1 MLWLYDEFETD
12 FTYNGIVL
20 NNAYDSDIHWVL
32 NTMYKLTFKYPTVD
46 NDLFSF
52 IEKGMIVKA
61 DEHDR
66 TNLFRIKDIDIS
78 ENDKCITV
86 TAYQKNYDFS
96 KRLVNNFGRLR
107 VNCMSVLDEWYSN
120 FLSSEKD
127 FSYYSDINAINS
139 FVSHNDDTDNK
150 LRTSFEL
157 LGGIADTYSADIDM
171 HDKQISLLER
181 LGRDTEEVLTTAKNI
196 SEFVN
201 TSNSDEIVTRIY
213 ASSTFKVGDK
223 YDKKDL
229 REQHRQQL
237 KALRESQ
244 KEYSQGRNAVKKA
257 EQMKDEIAK
266 KYAKELAKNNKKV
279 KRSGNV
285 IKSYSQIESEVN
297 AKYQARERK
306 SQQRKAESQALAD
319 RKKSEIESLKARQKD
334 ESASLDE
341 EITISLIIESPL
353 INDYPFIN
361 EISISNNDLRTA
373 EELEEWAME
382 YFTKQNIDKPKNS
395 IKVTYEQLS
404 EDINRGDTVILK
416 YLKYGVDERIRVVE
430 THYDPMLKKWKE
442 FILGEKEGRLGSEV
456 SNASSGAIAKANAYT
471 DIITMDIERRVKERS
486 ENYDKLFKKNT
497 DEINKKIEDGFEKAT
512 ASSEVIKANIAEDL
526 EKKLAPIRN
535 QVSTTVENYNR
546 QFQATNLEI
555 SKNRVEATKQIQAAN
570 LEISKNRVEATKQI
584 QVLSDRVNNVQDIS
598 NNETVVELRGLVN
611 GATSKVTELQDSIT
625 REFTAVK
632 KKNEDSLSAIK
643 AEFKKGVDGLTSKVS
658 SLEEYKNQDGS
669 RTESLKQW
677 VQRDTANQL
686 SRERT
691 EINRIV
697 DAKGYVKNTEFS
709 SKFNDNAQGIN
720 RKLEVLETY
729 KNQDGTRISLLKQ
742 WTQENTAS
750 QLNSTRQ
757 GIERWV
763 DGKGYATTSVVE
775 NKVQE
780 TANSISREIRNIRES
795 IPTNVGGRNYI
806 IDSEKLQ
813 SKPHWGGNKWD
824 ETVDGDTIILTK
836 KGGSDNTGFWFTLTD
851 LVKTQFQNEVLTW
864 SIDVKASRD
873 VTLKY
878 VGFESNGLRQVNIT
892 TEWQRITHTFINKF
906 TKYFAFLFQNPTTNF
921 NNGDKIYIRL
931 PKLEKGNVATD
942 WTPAPEDNNAF
953 VKNTEFSN
961 KFNENAQGINR
972 QLTALE
978 QYKNQDGS
986 RTETL
991 KQWVQR
997 DTANQLSR
1005 ERTEIIRNVR
1015 DSIPTSI
1022 GGRNYIPNS
1031 GEPLQKEG
1039 HPWGGSWEVRTHPYY
1054 YNGNKKI
1061 MCLPNST
1068 TRENFI
1074 RSSRFKLKRNTD
1086 YVISFKGFASTNVS
1100 SMDLHVLG
1108 RRNNE
1113 TSDFTIFTRPAPL
1126 INSKRLSSSELEV
1139 VKNVRFNSGEMDEA
1153 FLRFDNNGSNNGQ
1166 QAILFI
1172 AEVKLE
1178 EGTISTD
1185 WTPAPEDNND
1195 FVKNTEFSSKF
1206 TESARGITNQLSA
1219 LETYKNQ
1226 DAVRVANMQIWA
1238 QNNTANQ
1245 LTAARRSIESWVN
1258 EKGYAT
1264 TSVVENKVQETANSF
1279 SREISN
1285 VRNSIP
1291 TSIGGRNY
1299 IPNSNFA
1306 KDLENWEMARLNNS
1320 GLNWQKG
1327 HAITNFGRG
1336 LHIWGTPNGDYKGLG
1351 TMFNLTAKQG
1361 EKLTLSMDLGKD
1373 ALTQNAILYIGLHYV
1388 VDNDIVSQQWQTLD
1402 LATQNFEVKKYKRI
1416 SKTFTVTA
1424 DMNRCRLMIHTKP
1437 NQLINFYVDN
1447 IKLEKGDIST
1457 DWTPAPEDVEQNV
1470 NELNTWKQTTNQTL
1484 NTVTSTLNDT
1494 VRHAQLRIGA
1504 DGIDFGSNKVFNGRN
1519 LASILSVS
1527 PESIQAITDRL
1538 VISPAN
1544 ENLVKREYRDT
1555 FILNVRNGV
1564 LNRIYGSNVDLVGEY
1579 QFKVAIIDF
1588 DTPILNASIHVK
1600 YKDGTDSWFNSEFPT
1615 PSIATLETSTSVKVQ
1630 VESRK
1635 EIEYIEPLVFQN
1647 KWSDFYRFHLKKLF
1661 VGKKKSAELIV
1672 DGSIEGRQIKA
1683 ETLETGHHKSGS
1695 ITSEIIAAN
1704 AVKAKHIL
1712 IDDGLIN
1719 NLVTHNAF
1727 ISKLWAQDAFI
1738 RSLKTVKITSTQI
1751 DTETLRGVT
1760 ITGATIDG
1768 GEIRGRTKIKLGE
1781 YGFMQPTS
1789 EGGLQINSPRRFN
1802 SKDGIGVQIIGATER
1817 GEDIPYGLFV
1827 YQDKD
1832 FTVGDRAVDT
1842 DSYIMT
1848 VQGFIRTKGINNL
1861 RFVNYRDASTSIG
1874 LWNKDVSLLFDN
1886 TDNDIYYS
1894 WKSKY
1899 SLWGIIK
1906 NFYNTTSDERLKK
1919 DIVTCD
1925 YKALD
1930 LINDFKFKSFNWK
1943 YHEEFGQKPYT
1954 EIGLIAQDVEKINKN
1969 FVAMAGE
1976 YKTLNQFNLL
1986 TYSLKAIQELSTQNK
2001 ELQQKIIKL
2010 EEKING

>member
-201 TSNSDEIVTRIY
+201 TSNSDEIITRIY

-257 EQMKDEIAK
+257 QQMKDEIAK
-266 KYAKELAKNNKKV
+266 RYAKELAKNNKKV
-279 KRSGNV
+279 KRSGKV

-297 AKYQARERK
+297 AKYQERERK
-306 SQQRKAESQALAD
+306 SQQRKAESQAIAD
-319 RKKSEIESLKARQKD
+319 RKKAEIESLKAQQKEELD
-334 ESASLDE
+334 ALDE
-341 EITISLIIESPL
+341 EITINLIVESPL

-361 EISISNNDLRTA
+361 EIAVFNNDLRTA

-471 DIITMDIERRVKERS
+471 DIITMDIERKVKERS

-497 DEINKKIEDGFEKAT
+497 DEINKKIEDGFEKAK
-512 ASSEVIKANIAEDL
+512 ASSEVIVAKIDEDL

-570 LEISKNRVEATKQI
+570 LEISKNRIEATKQI
-584 QVLSDRVNNVQDIS
+584 QALSERVNNMQDIS
-598 NNETVVELRGLVN
+598 SNSTVVELKKLVN
-611 GATSKVTELQDSIT
+611 EAKETGKSINQKVIELEGNVT
-625 REFTAVK
+625 REFSSVK
-632 KKNEDSLSAIK
+632 AKNENDLKVIRGEIK
-643 AEFKKGVDGLTSKVS
+643 TGVDGLTSKIS

-677 VQRDTANQL
+677 VQRDTASQL

-691 EINRIV
+691 EINKVI
-697 DAKGYVKNTEFS
+697 DSKGFVKNTEFS
-709 SKFNDNAQGIN
+709 SKFTENARGITN
-720 RKLEVLETY
+720 QLTALENY
-729 KNQDGTRISLLKQ
+729 KNQDGVRTANLQIWVQ
-742 WTQENTAS
+742 NNTAN
-750 QLNSTRQ
+750 QLTAERRS
-757 GIERWV
+757 IEGWV

-780 TANSISREIRNIRES
+780 TANSFSREISNVRNS
-795 IPTNVGGRNYI
+795 IPTSVGGRNYI
-806 IDSEKLQ
+806 TDSDKLNA
-813 SKPHWGGNKWD
+813 KPHWGSNKWD
-824 ETVDGDTIILTK
+824 ETVDGDTVILTK
-836 KGGSDNTGFWFTLTD
+836 KGGSDNTGFWFALTD
-851 LVKTQFQNEVLTW
+851 LVKTQFQNETLTW
-864 SIDVKASRD
+864 SIDVKASREM
-873 VTLKY
+873 TLNT
-878 VGFESNGLRQVNIT
+878 VGFETNGLRRVDISTQ
-892 TEWQRITHTFINKF
+892 WKRMSHTFINKF
-906 TKYFAFLFQNPTTNF
+906 TNYYAFVFYHPTTNF

-931 PKLEKGNVATD
+931 PKLEIGNVATD

-961 KFNENAQGINR
+961 KFTENAQGINR

-978 QYKNQDGS
+978 QYKNQDGA
-986 RTETL
+986 R
-991 KQWVQR
+991 
-997 DTANQLSR
+997 TANL
-1005 ERTEIIRNVR
+1005 
-1015 DSIPTSI
+1015 
-1022 GGRNYIPNS
+1022 
-1031 GEPLQKEG
+1031 
-1039 HPWGGSWEVRTHPYY
+1039 
-1054 YNGNKKI
+1054 
-1061 MCLPNST
+1061 
-1068 TRENFI
+1068 
-1074 RSSRFKLKRNTD
+1074 
-1086 YVISFKGFASTNVS
+1086 
-1100 SMDLHVLG
+1100 
-1108 RRNNE
+1108 
-1113 TSDFTIFTRPAPL
+1113 
-1126 INSKRLSSSELEV
+1126 
-1139 VKNVRFNSGEMDEA
+1139 
-1153 FLRFDNNGSNNGQ
+1153 
-1166 QAILFI
+1166 
-1172 AEVKLE
+1172 
-1178 EGTISTD
+1178 
-1185 WTPAPEDNND
+1185 
-1195 FVKNTEFSSKF
+1195 
-1206 TESARGITNQLSA
+1206 
-1219 LETYKNQ
+1219 
-1226 DAVRVANMQIWA
+1226 QIWA

-1306 KDLENWEMARLNNS
+1306 KELENWEMARLNNS

-1336 LHIWGTPNGDYKGLG
+1336 LHIWGTPNGEYKGLG
-1351 TMFNLTAKQG
+1351 TVPFNLTAKQG

-1416 SKTFTVTA
+1416 SKTFTVSA
-1424 DMNRCRLMIHTKP
+1424 DMNRCRLMIHTQNNK
-1437 NQLINFYVDN
+1437 LINFYIDN

-1494 VRHAQLRIGA
+1494 VRHAQLRIGS

-1544 ENLVKREYRDT
+1544 ENLVKHEYRDT

-1564 LNRIYGSNVDLVGEY
+1564 LNRIYGSNADLVGEY

-1588 DTPILNASIHVK
+1588 DTPTLNASIHVK

-1615 PSIATLETSTSVKVQ
+1615 PSIVTLETSTSVKVQ
-1630 VESRK
+1630 VELRK

-1672 DGSIEGRQIKA
+1672 DGSIEGRHIKT
-1683 ETLETGHHKSGS
+1683 ETLETGHHKAGS

-1704 AVKAKHIL
+1704 AVRAKHVL

-1751 DTETLRGVT
+1751 DTETLRGKT

-1874 LWNKDVSLLFDN
+1874 LWNRDVSLLFDN

-1943 YHEEFGQKPYT
+1943 YHEEFGQKPHT
-1954 EIGLIAQDVEKINKN
+1954 EIGLIAQEVEEISEN
-1969 FVAMAGE
+1969 FVSMAGE

-2001 ELQQKIIKL
+2001 ELQNRISKL

>member
-46 NDLFSF
+46 NDLYSF

-78 ENDKCITV
+78 ENDKYITV

-229 REQHRQQL
+229 RGQHREQL

-257 EQMKDEIAK
+257 QQMKDEIAK

-279 KRSGNV
+279 KRSGKV
-285 IKSYSQIESEVN
+285 IKTYSQIESEVN
-297 AKYQARERK
+297 AKYQERERK
-306 SQQRKAESQALAD
+306 SQQRKAESQAIAD
-319 RKKSEIESLKARQKD
+319 RKKAEIESLKAQQK
-334 ESASLDE
+334 EELNALDE
-341 EITISLIIESPL
+341 EITINLIVESPL

-361 EISISNNDLRTA
+361 EIAVSNNDLRTA

-456 SNASSGAIAKANAYT
+456 SSASSGAIAKANAYT
-471 DIITMDIERRVKERS
+471 DIITMDIERKVKERN

-497 DEINKKIEDGFEKAT
+497 DEINKKIEDGFEKAK
-512 ASSEVIKANIAEDL
+512 ASSEVTIAKIDEDL

-584 QVLSDRVNNVQDIS
+584 QALSDQVNNMQDIS
-598 NNETVVELRGLVN
+598 SNETVVELRGLVN
-611 GATSKVTELQDSIT
+611 GATSKVTELETSLT

-632 KKNEDSLSAIK
+632 KKNEDSLSAVK
-643 AEFKKGVDGLTSKVS
+643 AEFKKGVDGLTSKIS
-658 SLEEYKNQDGS
+658 SLEEYKNQDGT

-677 VQRDTANQL
+677 VQRDTASQL

-691 EINRIV
+691 EINKVI
-697 DAKGYVKNTEFS
+697 DSKGFVKNTEFS
-709 SKFNDNAQGIN
+709 SKFTENARGITN
-720 RKLEVLETY
+720 QLTALENY
-729 KNQDGTRISLLKQ
+729 KNQDGVRTANLQIWVQ
-742 WTQENTAS
+742 NNTAN
-750 QLNSTRQ
+750 QLTAERRS
-757 GIERWV
+757 IESWV

-795 IPTNVGGRNYI
+795 IPTSVGGRNYI
-806 IDSEKLQ
+806 IDSDKLTNINSGGTNWEK
-813 SKPHWGGNKWD
+813 
-824 ETVDGDTIILTK
+824 TVENGTLVFTKVRATESTGIWTQIMPILK
-836 KGGSDNTGFWFTLTD
+836 DN
-851 LVKTQFQNEVLTW
+851 FQNEVLTW
-864 SIDVKASRD
+864 SVDVKAS
-873 VTLKY
+873 KNISFNN
-878 VGFESNGLRQVNIT
+878 VGQETNGFKGRVDIT
-892 TEWQRITHTFINKF
+892 TQWQRISHTFTNKY
-906 TKYFAFLFQNPTTNF
+906 TQHYAFVFYQMIGTCSP
-921 NNGDKIYIRL
+921 GDKVYIRL

-961 KFNENAQGINR
+961 KFNENA
-972 QLTALE
+972 
-978 QYKNQDGS
+978 
-986 RTETL
+986 
-991 KQWVQR
+991 
-997 DTANQLSR
+997 
-1005 ERTEIIRNVR
+1005 
-1015 DSIPTSI
+1015 
-1022 GGRNYIPNS
+1022 
-1031 GEPLQKEG
+1031 
-1039 HPWGGSWEVRTHPYY
+1039 
-1054 YNGNKKI
+1054 
-1061 MCLPNST
+1061 
-1068 TRENFI
+1068 
-1074 RSSRFKLKRNTD
+1074 
-1086 YVISFKGFASTNVS
+1086 
-1100 SMDLHVLG
+1100 
-1108 RRNNE
+1108 
-1113 TSDFTIFTRPAPL
+1113 
-1126 INSKRLSSSELEV
+1126 
-1139 VKNVRFNSGEMDEA
+1139 
-1153 FLRFDNNGSNNGQ
+1153 
-1166 QAILFI
+1166 
-1172 AEVKLE
+1172 
-1178 EGTISTD
+1178 
-1185 WTPAPEDNND
+1185 
-1195 FVKNTEFSSKF
+1195 
-1206 TESARGITNQLSA
+1206 RGITNQLTA
-1219 LETYKNQ
+1219 LENYKNQ
-1226 DAVRVANMQIWA
+1226 DGARVANMQIWV

-1245 LTAARRSIESWVN
+1245 LTAERRNIEKWVN
-1258 EKGYAT
+1258 DKGYAT

-1327 HAITNFGRG
+1327 HAITHFGRG

-1373 ALTQNAILYIGLHYV
+1373 ALTAHSILYMGLHYV
-1388 VDNDIVSQQWQTLD
+1388 VDNDIVSQQWQILD

-1424 DMNRCRLMIHTKP
+1424 DMNKCRLMIHTKP
-1437 NQLINFYVDN
+1437 NQLINFYIDN
-1447 IKLEKGDIST
+1447 IKLEKGDIAT

-1494 VRHAQLRIGA
+1494 VRHAQLRVGA
-1504 DGIDFGSNKVFNGRN
+1504 DKIDFGSNKVFDGRN
-1519 LASILSVS
+1519 LASMLSVS

-1544 ENLVKREYRDT
+1544 ENLVKHEYRDT

-1588 DTPILNASIHVK
+1588 DTPTLNASIHVK

-1827 YQDKD
+1827 YQDRD

-1899 SLWGIIK
+1899 SLWNIIK
-1906 NFYNTTSDERLKK
+1906 QHYNTTSDVRLKK
-1919 DIVTCD
+1919 DIKKCD

-1930 LINDFKFKSFNWK
+1930 LIDDFNFKSFNWE

>member
-1 MLWLYDEFETD
+1 MAYPILYKANETNFEHLGVSVLSD
-12 FTYNGIVL
+12 ASKCHVSREKNGIYILEFDYPV
-20 NNAYDSDIHWVL
+20 NGKDVDKIKEGMYIKSDAGYRTKNQRFVVSKITKTQNEFKIYCQHISQVKTTMNAIRPDITLTNVSAMGALTAWRDNLLDSREEFFVQSDIGTL
-32 NTMYKLTFKYPTVD
+32 NSTTWKVENIENARDALGGKAGSILDVWGGEYEFDNLNITLHRSMGIDNPTIIAYGKNLLDLEQEQSILETYTSVFPFKKSTDDNNREQLITLPEILLDSTHLNKFTHRRILKIDFSSDENLKTVEQ
-46 NDLFSF
+46 LRS
-52 IEKGMIVKA
+52 KA
-61 DEHDR
+61 KSYIKSNNVGVPK
-66 TNLFRIKDIDIS
+66 TNLKINYQDLSKVEGVFDNPALEQIDLCDRLKVYYNELGILN
-78 ENDKCITV
+78 ENAKVVKVIWDVILEENHEIEVGDSRSSFTDSTSAKLESLQV
-86 TAYQKNYDFS
+86 QND
-96 KRLVNNFGRLR
+96 
-107 VNCMSVLDEWYSN
+107 SVLARINALVAEQEAAFDRFFKEKSKVIEDKVKGGYEKAL
-120 FLSSEKD
+120 LSSEEKIRKMSEVFD
-127 FSYYSDINAINS
+127 EKINQ
-139 FVSHNDDTDNK
+139 F
-150 LRTSFEL
+150 
-157 LGGIADTYSADIDM
+157 
-171 HDKQISLLER
+171 
-181 LGRDTEEVLTTAKNI
+181 
-196 SEFVN
+196 
-201 TSNSDEIVTRIY
+201 
-213 ASSTFKVGDK
+213 
-223 YDKKDL
+223 
-229 REQHRQQL
+229 REQ
-237 KALRESQ
+237 
-244 KEYSQGRNAVKKA
+244 
-257 EQMKDEIAK
+257 I
-266 KYAKELAKNNKKV
+266 
-279 KRSGNV
+279 
-285 IKSYSQIESEVN
+285 
-297 AKYQARERK
+297 
-306 SQQRKAESQALAD
+306 
-319 RKKSEIESLKARQKD
+319 
-334 ESASLDE
+334 
-341 EITISLIIESPL
+341 
-353 INDYPFIN
+353 
-361 EISISNNDLRTA
+361 
-373 EELEEWAME
+373 
-382 YFTKQNIDKPKNS
+382 
-395 IKVTYEQLS
+395 
-404 EDINRGDTVILK
+404 
-416 YLKYGVDERIRVVE
+416 
-430 THYDPMLKKWKE
+430 
-442 FILGEKEGRLGSEV
+442 
-456 SNASSGAIAKANAYT
+456 
-471 DIITMDIERRVKERS
+471 
-486 ENYDKLFKKNT
+486 
-497 DEINKKIEDGFEKAT
+497 
-512 ASSEVIKANIAEDL
+512 
-526 EKKLAPIRN
+526 
-535 QVSTTVENYNR
+535 STTVENYNR
-546 QFQATNLEI
+546 QF
-555 SKNRVEATKQIQAAN
+555 QAAN

-584 QVLSDRVNNVQDIS
+584 QAVNLEISKSRIEATKQIQALSDRVNNMQDIS

-611 GATSKVTELQDSIT
+611 GATSKVTELETSIT

-632 KKNEDSLSAIK
+632 KKNEDGLSAVK

-658 SLEEYKNQDGS
+658 SLEEYKNQDGT

-677 VQRDTANQL
+677 VQRDTASQL

-691 EINRIV
+691 EITRIV
-697 DAKGYVKNTEFS
+697 DNKGYVKNTEFS

-720 RKLEVLETY
+720 RKLEALETY
-729 KNQDGTRISLLKQ
+729 KNQDGVRTANLQI
-742 WTQENTAS
+742 WTQNNTAN
-750 QLNSTRQ
+750 QLTAARRS
-757 GIERWV
+757 IESWV
-763 DGKGYATTSVVE
+763 DDKGYATNSVVE

-795 IPTNVGGRNYI
+795 IPTSVGGRNYI
-806 IDSEKLQ
+806 TDSDKLTNINSGGTNWEK
-813 SKPHWGGNKWD
+813 
-824 ETVDGDTIILTK
+824 TVENGTLVFTK
-836 KGGSDNTGFWFTLTD
+836 VRVTESTGIWTQIMPFLKDN
-851 LVKTQFQNEVLTW
+851 FQNEVLTW
-864 SIDVKASRD
+864 SVDVKAS
-873 VTLKY
+873 KNISFNN
-878 VGFESNGLRQVNIT
+878 VGQETNGFKGRVDIT
-892 TEWQRITHTFINKF
+892 TQWQRISHTFTNKY
-906 TKYFAFLFQNPTTNF
+906 TQHYAFVFYQMIGTCSP
-921 NNGDKIYIRL
+921 GDKVYVRL
-931 PKLEKGNVATD
+931 PKLEIGNVATD

-961 KFNENAQGINR
+961 KFNENA
-972 QLTALE
+972 
-978 QYKNQDGS
+978 
-986 RTETL
+986 
-991 KQWVQR
+991 
-997 DTANQLSR
+997 
-1005 ERTEIIRNVR
+1005 
-1015 DSIPTSI
+1015 
-1022 GGRNYIPNS
+1022 
-1031 GEPLQKEG
+1031 
-1039 HPWGGSWEVRTHPYY
+1039 
-1054 YNGNKKI
+1054 
-1061 MCLPNST
+1061 
-1068 TRENFI
+1068 
-1074 RSSRFKLKRNTD
+1074 
-1086 YVISFKGFASTNVS
+1086 
-1100 SMDLHVLG
+1100 
-1108 RRNNE
+1108 
-1113 TSDFTIFTRPAPL
+1113 
-1126 INSKRLSSSELEV
+1126 
-1139 VKNVRFNSGEMDEA
+1139 
-1153 FLRFDNNGSNNGQ
+1153 
-1166 QAILFI
+1166 
-1172 AEVKLE
+1172 
-1178 EGTISTD
+1178 
-1185 WTPAPEDNND
+1185 
-1195 FVKNTEFSSKF
+1195 
-1206 TESARGITNQLSA
+1206 RGITNQLTA
-1219 LETYKNQ
+1219 LENYKNQ
-1226 DAVRVANMQIWA
+1226 DGARVANMQIWV

-1264 TSVVENKVQETANSF
+1264 NSVVENKVQETANTF

-1299 IPNSNFA
+1299 IPNSNFV

-1327 HAITNFGRG
+1327 HAIQNFGRG

-1373 ALTQNAILYIGLHYV
+1373 ALNNNAILSIGLHYV
-1388 VDNDIVSQQWQTLD
+1388 VDNDIVSQQWQQLD
-1402 LATQNFEVKKYKRI
+1402 LATQNFEVRKYKRI
-1416 SKTFTVTA
+1416 SKTFTVSA
-1424 DMNRCRLMIHTKP
+1424 DMNKCRLMIHAQNNK
-1437 NQLINFYVDN
+1437 LINFYIDN
-1447 IKLEKGDIST
+1447 IKLEKGDIAT

-1564 LNRIYGSNVDLVGEY
+1564 LNRIYGSNIDLVGEY

-1588 DTPILNASIHVK
+1588 DTPTLNASIHVK

-1683 ETLETGHHKSGS
+1683 ETLETGHHKAGS

-1751 DTETLRGVT
+1751 DTETLRGKT

-1827 YQDKD
+1827 YQDRD

-1899 SLWGIIK
+1899 SLWNIIK
-1906 NFYNTTSDERLKK
+1906 QHYNTTSDVRLKK
-1919 DIVTCD
+1919 DIKKCD

-1930 LINDFKFKSFNWK
+1930 LIDDFNFKSFNWE

-1969 FVAMAGE
+1969 FVSMVGE

>member
-46 NDLFSF
+46 NDLYSF

-257 EQMKDEIAK
+257 QQMKDEIAK
-266 KYAKELAKNNKKV
+266 RYAKELAKNNKKV
-279 KRSGNV
+279 KRSGKV

-306 SQQRKAESQALAD
+306 SQQRKAESQAIAD
-319 RKKSEIESLKARQKD
+319 RKKAEIESLKAQQK
-334 ESASLDE
+334 EELEALDE
-341 EITISLIIESPL
+341 EITINLIVESPL

-361 EISISNNDLRTA
+361 EIAVSNNDLRTA

-471 DIITMDIERRVKERS
+471 DIITMDIERKVKERS

-497 DEINKKIEDGFEKAT
+497 DEINKKIEDGFEKAK
-512 ASSEVIKANIAEDL
+512 ASSEVITAKIDEDL

-555 SKNRVEATKQIQAAN
+555 SKNRVEATKQIQA
-570 LEISKNRVEATKQI
+570 
-584 QVLSDRVNNVQDIS
+584 LSDRVNNMQDIS

-625 REFTAVK
+625 REFTEVK
-632 KKNEDSLSAIK
+632 KKNEDGLSAVK

-658 SLEEYKNQDGS
+658 SLEEYKNQDGT
-669 RTESLKQW
+669 RTENLKQW
-677 VQRDTANQL
+677 VQRDTASQL

-691 EINRIV
+691 EI
-697 DAKGYVKNTEFS
+697 
-709 SKFNDNAQGIN
+709 
-720 RKLEVLETY
+720 
-729 KNQDGTRISLLKQ
+729 
-742 WTQENTAS
+742 
-750 QLNSTRQ
+750 
-757 GIERWV
+757 
-763 DGKGYATTSVVE
+763 
-775 NKVQE
+775 
-780 TANSISREIRNIRES
+780 IRNVRDS
-795 IPTNVGGRNYI
+795 IPTNIGGRNYI
-806 IDSEKLQ
+806 TDSKNLNTKGFY
-813 SKPHWGGNKWD
+813 SWNKWD
-824 ETVDGDTIILTK
+824 KLVSEDTIILTRVN
-836 KGGSDNTGFWFTLTD
+836 GSDTVGFYFNLTD
-851 LVKTQFQNEVLTW
+851 LVKTQFQNETLTW
-864 SIDVKASRD
+864 SIEIKASRNM
-873 VTLKY
+873 TLRN
-878 VGFESNGLRQVNIT
+878 VGFETNGLKQVTIT
-892 TEWQRITHTFINKF
+892 TEWQRISHTFINKF
-906 TKYFAFLFQNPTTNF
+906 TNVFAFVFYNPTANF

-931 PKLEKGNVATD
+931 PKLEIGNVATD

-961 KFNENAQGINR
+961 KFNENA
-972 QLTALE
+972 
-978 QYKNQDGS
+978 
-986 RTETL
+986 
-991 KQWVQR
+991 
-997 DTANQLSR
+997 
-1005 ERTEIIRNVR
+1005 
-1015 DSIPTSI
+1015 
-1022 GGRNYIPNS
+1022 
-1031 GEPLQKEG
+1031 
-1039 HPWGGSWEVRTHPYY
+1039 
-1054 YNGNKKI
+1054 
-1061 MCLPNST
+1061 
-1068 TRENFI
+1068 
-1074 RSSRFKLKRNTD
+1074 
-1086 YVISFKGFASTNVS
+1086 
-1100 SMDLHVLG
+1100 
-1108 RRNNE
+1108 
-1113 TSDFTIFTRPAPL
+1113 
-1126 INSKRLSSSELEV
+1126 
-1139 VKNVRFNSGEMDEA
+1139 
-1153 FLRFDNNGSNNGQ
+1153 
-1166 QAILFI
+1166 
-1172 AEVKLE
+1172 
-1178 EGTISTD
+1178 
-1185 WTPAPEDNND
+1185 
-1195 FVKNTEFSSKF
+1195 
-1206 TESARGITNQLSA
+1206 RGITSQLSA

-1226 DAVRVANMQIWA
+1226 DGVRTANLQIWA

-1245 LTAARRSIESWVN
+1245 LTAERRNIEKWVN
-1258 EKGYAT
+1258 DKGYAT

-1327 HAITNFGRG
+1327 HAIINFGRG
-1336 LHIWGTPNGDYKGLG
+1336 LHIWGTPNGDSKGLG
-1351 TMFNLTAKQG
+1351 IVTFSLSAKQG

-1373 ALTQNAILYIGLHYV
+1373 ALTENAILFIGLHYI
-1388 VDNDIVSQQWQTLD
+1388 VDNNIVNQEWQTLD

-1416 SKTFTVTA
+1416 SKTFTVSA
-1424 DMNRCRLMIHTKP
+1424 DMNRCRLMIHTQNNK
-1437 NQLINFYVDN
+1437 LINFYIDN

-1544 ENLVKREYRDT
+1544 ENLVLPEHRDT

-1564 LNRIYGSNVDLVGEY
+1564 LNKIYGSNTDLEGEY
-1579 QFKVAIIDF
+1579 YFKLAIVGF
-1588 DTPILNASIHVK
+1588 DTPTLYASIRVT
-1600 YKDGTDSWFNSEFPT
+1600 YTDGKEEWFNSEFPT
-1615 PSIATLETSTSVKVQ
+1615 PSIVTLETSTSVKVQ
-1630 VESRK
+1630 VK
-1635 EIEYIEPLVFQN
+1635 PTKKIKYIEPLVFQN
-1647 KWSDFYRFHLKKLF
+1647 KWSDFYRFNLKKLF
-1661 VGKKKSAELIV
+1661 VGKKKNAELIV
-1672 DGSIEGRQIKA
+1672 DGSIEGRQIKT
-1683 ETLETGHHKSGS
+1683 ETLETGHHKAGS

-1704 AVKAKHIL
+1704 AVRAKHIL

-1738 RSLKTVKITSTQI
+1738 RSLKTVKISTTQLDTDWLSAYTGDIGGFRIGKNPNQPGDFWLTGSNNFNCGLNPGHNIGTRGAQIWAAWGNNWSRAGSNAWWINGQGVMTCNNRAVFNKGFDVHGAGIYTHDQDITSQ
-1751 DTETLRGVT
+1751 
-1760 ITGATIDG
+1760 GAGSST
-1768 GEIRGRTKIKLGE
+1768 TTV
-1781 YGFMQPTS
+1781 MWWS
-1789 EGGLQINSPRRFN
+1789 QINRVKSAISDKRLKTNVKPTKVKAVDLLNKIEIVEFN
-1802 SKDGIGVQIIGATER
+1802 WIKDNKFEKIGAIAQQVQSVDKDLVVHDMDDKQTYNDYLR
-1817 GEDIPYGLFV
+1817 INYYDTIPYLI
-1827 YQDKD
+1827 K
-1832 FTVGDRAVDT
+1832 AV
-1842 DSYIMT
+1842 
-1848 VQGFIRTKGINNL
+1848 
-1861 RFVNYRDASTSIG
+1861 
-1874 LWNKDVSLLFDN
+1874 
-1886 TDNDIYYS
+1886 
-1894 WKSKY
+1894 
-1899 SLWGIIK
+1899 
-1906 NFYNTTSDERLKK
+1906 
-1919 DIVTCD
+1919 
-1925 YKALD
+1925 
-1930 LINDFKFKSFNWK
+1930 
-1943 YHEEFGQKPYT
+1943 
-1954 EIGLIAQDVEKINKN
+1954 
-1969 FVAMAGE
+1969 
-1976 YKTLNQFNLL
+1976 
-1986 TYSLKAIQELSTQNK
+1986 QELSQQNK
-2001 ELQQKIIKL
+2001 ELKNKL
-2010 EEKING
+2010 EEITNG